1 MALWFLRGLRRGVVT
16 THYPATPPDDWTH
29 TLDGPPMFR
38 PSMLTSELVDALVD
52 ICPGGALVHGEGEL
66 IYDLGACTACGRC
79 GAFAP
84 DVVVRTSQQELAATE
99 RDHLI
104 KRIPILGDHT

>member
-16 THYPATPPDDWTH
+16 TRYPATTPDDWTH
-29 TLDGPPMFR
+29 ALNGPPMFR
-38 PSMLTSELVDALVD
+38 PSMLTGELVDALIQ
-52 ICPGGALVHGEGEL
+52 ICPSGALAHGEGDL

-79 GAFAP
+79 AAFAP

-99 RDHLI
+99 RTHLI